1 MKIEGFL
8 RIFKDI
14 FFLKLPNNVA
24 SYTYPFISLL
34 PVIIKFFIIVFNSN
48 LTRKHLQKQSHC
60 TAQPSLLFLFH
71 FLQLK
76 ITVWFGFIRCVQFCA
91 VAPVS
96 PAPEMLSNIKW
107 RRPNTSVLRSWI
119 IKNLAIVIHI
129 TLVRVCIFHFHRIR
143 SISTSQRG
151 EFINVFLVHI
161 KAKIDIFS

>member
-1 MKIEGFL
+1 MWCSVG
-8 RIFKDI
+8 R
-14 FFLKLPNNVA
+14 
-24 SYTYPFISLL
+24 YTYLSLSLL
-34 PVIIKFFIIVFNSN
+34 VLIFKFFIIVFTEY
-48 LTRKHLQKQSHC
+48 LTRNQHNTISLC
-60 TAQPSLLFLFH
+60 IPQPSLLFLFH

-129 TLVRVCIFHFHRIR
+129 TRVRVCIFHFHRIR